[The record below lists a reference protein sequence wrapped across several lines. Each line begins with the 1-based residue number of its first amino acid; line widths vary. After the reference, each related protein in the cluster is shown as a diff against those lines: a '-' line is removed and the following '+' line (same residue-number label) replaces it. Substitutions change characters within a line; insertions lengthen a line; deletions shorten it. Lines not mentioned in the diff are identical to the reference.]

1 MDEDTVELDIL
12 DDGTDYERMPPR
24 LRYKVR
30 VVVAVEGDGDIKPL
44 KVLGGGG

>member
-12 DDGTDYERMPPR
+12 DDGADYERMPPR
-24 LRYKVR
+24 LRYKVW
-30 VVVAVEGDGDIKPL
+30 VVVVVEGDGDIKPL